1 MPHVRGNPL
10 CLPLFK
16 GENADSLLGTQLMVG
31 FLPLKGGGQVGVL
44 RTRGSVHPIGLSQ
57 APQAQ

>member
-1 MPHVRGNPL
+1 MPHVHGNPL

-31 FLPLKGGGQVGVL
+31 VRPLTGGGQVGVL
-44 RTRGSVHPIGLSQ
+44 RTLGSVHPIGLSQ